1 MVDVSRTFTVRQPRE
16 VIVAYL
22 RDFSHTE
29 EWDPGTVECTQED
42 NAPIALG
49 TRWHNKSKLFGI
61 STELTYEL
69 TRDDPDHVVFSGSNK
84 TATTSDDLSFA
95 DKGDGTTSVTYRA
108 LVEQG
113 PALGLPPEQHR
124 TDPELA
130 GPALKGLDRHAVSQN
145 DADDLLSDL
154 GL

>member
-22 RDFSHTE
+22 RDFAHAE
-29 EWDPGTVECTQED
+29 QWDPGTVECTQED
-42 NAPIALG
+42 DGPIALG
-49 TRWHNKSKLFGI
+49 TRWHNKSKLYGI

-69 TRDDPDHVVFSGSNK
+69 TRDDPDHIVFSGSNK

-108 LVEQG
+108 LVEFHRFG
-113 PALGLPPEQHR
+113 FIGEPLFGFIFGKLADSVPEKM
-124 TDPELA
+124 TSVLEKL
-130 GPALKGLDRHAVSQN
+130 
-145 DADDLLSDL
+145 
-154 GL
+154 

>member
-22 RDFSHTE
+22 RDFSHAE

-84 TATTSDDLSFA
+84 TATTSDDLSFT
-95 DKGDGTTSVTYRA
+95 DLGDGTTSVTYRA
-108 LVEQG
+108 LVDF
-113 PALGLPPEQHR
+113 HR
-124 TDPELA
+124 FKLIGEPLFSFIFGRLA
-130 GPALKGLDRHAVSQN
+130 DSVPTQMTSVLEKL
-145 DADDLLSDL
+145 
-154 GL
+154 